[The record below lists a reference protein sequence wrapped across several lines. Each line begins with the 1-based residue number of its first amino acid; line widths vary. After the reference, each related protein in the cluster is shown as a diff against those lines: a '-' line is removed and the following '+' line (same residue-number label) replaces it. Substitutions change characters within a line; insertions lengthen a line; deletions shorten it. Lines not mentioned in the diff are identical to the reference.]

1 MRDIDKEVSAVYN
14 NCLIYCGR
22 IFCSLIIDYANFF
35 DMVVDNHKQTAFF
48 DRIIDLVCRLVWT
61 LFVLMFPVFFS
72 SPMTFGTTAKFYFL

>member
-22 IFCSLIIDYANFF
+22 IFCSLFIDYANFF

-48 DRIIDLVCRLVWT
+48 
-61 LFVLMFPVFFS
+61 
-72 SPMTFGTTAKFYFL
+72 